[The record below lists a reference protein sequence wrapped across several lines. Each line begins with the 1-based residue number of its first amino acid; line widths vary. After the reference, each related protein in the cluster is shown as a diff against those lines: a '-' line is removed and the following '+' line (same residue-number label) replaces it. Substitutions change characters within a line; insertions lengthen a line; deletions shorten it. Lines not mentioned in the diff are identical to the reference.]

1 MVESG
6 LRPNG
11 TSGPAKPLRAAAW
24 GSHRRDGSG
33 CGPARLIGAVVLLG
47 VAHASLVGAALAQP
61 GTTRPA
67 AGCIGVEYDEHADP
81 KTRESAC
88 LSELRNS
95 ATRKGALLTLKLENG
110 ATKTFL
116 SNPTACQSD
125 DASRCADYRLIGYHV
140 AAGLYLIR
148 GQGSQE
154 HDCAL
159 VRSRDGKVTTLANVP
174 HFAPDGSTFVLVNDN
189 ATTIRSF
196 DLAIGSIT
204 ADGPTLV
211 WQHPPNDSEAFEFQ
225 RWIDNDRIAFEV
237 RYLDQKYLDQKH
249 LDQKGN
255 ECPQKKCDAVL
266 VRFGASWTTQRLPP
280 RQD

>member
-1 MVESG
+1 MVKSG

-11 TSGPAKPLRAAAW
+11 ASGPAKPLRAAAW
-24 GSHRRDGSG
+24 GSHRRDRSG
-33 CGPARLIGAVVLLG
+33 FGPAGLLGAVGLLG
-47 VAHASLVGAALAQP
+47 AAQALLVSAGLAQP
-61 GTTRPA
+61 NSARPA
-67 AGCIGVEYDEHADP
+67 AGCVGVDYDEHADP
-81 KTRESAC
+81 KIRENAC

-125 DASRCADYRLIGYHV
+125 DASRCTDYRLIGYH
-140 AAGLYLIR
+140 AAAHLYLIR

-174 HFAPDGSTFVLVNDN
+174 HFAPDGSTFILVNDN

-204 ADGPTLV
+204 ADGPALV
-211 WQHPPNDSEAFEFQ
+211 WQRPPNDSEAFEFL
-225 RWIDNDRIAFEV
+225 RWIDRDRIAFEV
-237 RYLDQKYLDQKH
+237 RYLDQKPSE
-249 LDQKGN
+249 QKGS

-266 VRFGASWTTQRLPP
+266 VRFGASWTTRRLPP
-280 RQD
+280 GQD